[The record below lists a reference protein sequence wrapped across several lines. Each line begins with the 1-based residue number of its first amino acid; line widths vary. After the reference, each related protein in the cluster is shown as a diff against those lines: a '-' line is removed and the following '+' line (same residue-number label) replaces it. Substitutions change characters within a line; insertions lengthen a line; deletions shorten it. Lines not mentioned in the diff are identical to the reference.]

1 MSLVYS
7 QISYVTKKQNMSH
20 VMIGTDVLTVCNLY
34 LISVGI
40 VGCCKR
46 LITSFNGGFV
56 MTGERRIDFSFESN
70 DSSGGSISSS
80 ESKKSSSLNNV

>member
-1 MSLVYS
+1 
-7 QISYVTKKQNMSH
+7 
-20 VMIGTDVLTVCNLY
+20 MIGTDVLTVCNLY

-56 MTGERRIDFSFESN
+56 MTGEISFESN
-70 DSSGGSISSS
+70 DSSGGSVSSS